1 MAGLP
6 DSNPE
11 PQSAQG
17 LSLRALSE
25 AFAQAMGGKGVATA
39 GGHTPADAPP
49 AEASPPGD
57 SVAAGPLLSPPP
69 EEEVEPDDDPVEISP
84 ATILEAMLFVGNQA
98 NQPLT
103 PAGAASLMRGVE
115 PEDVAGL
122 VEELNRRYAAGGC
135 PYHVVGDGPGYR
147 ITLRREYAALRN
159 RFYGRVREARL
170 SQAAIDVLAIVAYQ
184 QPLSADEVSKL
195 RDKPSGHILAQLV
208 HRQLLAVERDA
219 GQPRKVRYRTT
230 ERFLH
235 LFGLE
240 SLDDLPQAE
249 DVEKRL

>member
-1 MAGLP
+1 MARLP
-6 DSNPE
+6 DPIPE
-11 PQSAQG
+11 PQPAQG

-25 AFAQAMGGKGVATA
+25 AFAQAMGGKAVASA
-39 GGHTPADAPP
+39 GGHTAAAPP
-49 AEASPPGD
+49 PPETPPPGEPL
-57 SVAAGPLLSPPP
+57 AAEPPLSPPP
-69 EEEVEPDDDPVEISP
+69 EEELEPDDDPVEISP
-84 ATILEAMLFVGNQA
+84 ATILEAMLFVGNRA
-98 NQPLT
+98 NEPLT
-103 PAGAASLMRGVE
+103 PARAASVMRGVE
-115 PEDVAGL
+115 PEDVPGL

-147 ITLRREYAALRN
+147 ITLRREYAPLRN

-184 QPLSADEVSKL
+184 QPLTADEVNKL

-208 HRQLLAVERDA
+208 RRQLLAVERDA

-230 ERFLH
+230 ERFLR

-240 SLDDLPQAE
+240 GLDDLPQAE